1 MDTQVRLARIGDVG
15 QAELLAA
22 RLRAE
27 GIDARVRGEA
37 SGPYRFTVG
46 GMAEAEVWVPGS
58 QLDAARE
65 VALASEV
72 DDTLGRAQAWQPG
85 RAGWTWPERL
95 LAAAVAA
102 IIVALFVSR
111 LVVMLAR

>member
-1 MDTQVRLARIGDVG
+1 MDPRVPLARIADPS

-27 GIDARVRGEA
+27 GIDAWVRGEA
-37 SGPYRFTVG
+37 SGPYRFTLG
-46 GMAEAEVWVPGS
+46 LMAEAEVWVPGS

-72 DDTLGRAQAWQPG
+72 DETLGRAQAWQPS
-85 RAGWTWPERL
+85 RPGWTWPERL
-95 LAAAVAA
+95 LAAALAA
-102 IIVALFVSR
+102 MIVALFVSR

>member
-1 MDTQVRLARIGDVG
+1 MDTRVPLARIADPS

-37 SGPYRFTVG
+37 TGPYRFTVG

-72 DDTLGRAQAWQPG
+72 DDTLGRAQAWQPS
-85 RAGWTWPERL
+85 RPGWTWPERL
-95 LAAAVAA
+95 LAAAIVV
-102 IIVALFVSR
+102 IIVALFLTR

>member
-1 MDTQVRLARIGDVG
+1 MDTRVRLTRFADAG

-27 GIDARVRGEA
+27 GIDALVRGEG

-72 DDTLGRAQAWQPG
+72 DDTLGRAQAWEPT
-85 RAGWTWPERL
+85 RSGWTWPERL
-95 LAAAVAA
+95 LAAAVVA
-102 IIVALFVSR
+102 IIVALFVTR